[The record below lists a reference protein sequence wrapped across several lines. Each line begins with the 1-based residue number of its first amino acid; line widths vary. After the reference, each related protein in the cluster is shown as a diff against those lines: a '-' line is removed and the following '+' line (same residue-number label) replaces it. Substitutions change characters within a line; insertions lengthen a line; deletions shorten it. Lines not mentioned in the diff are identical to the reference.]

1 MSIRKL
7 IKLIVLILVI
17 LLMLAGCYNYN
28 DINNATFV
36 TSVVFD
42 LDPLDNVI
50 VYMDCVKPYRN
61 NNESSD
67 NGKRIIYKGQGKTI
81 LEAIR
86 DVNMA
91 STYKI
96 NFTQNR
102 AIIFTEAAAKK
113 GVNKFLSILNNDQE
127 FLFKPY
133 MFVYFG
139 DVNKLLT
146 IVASDEEYL
155 GIFLNE
161 VVQKNKANPRAIITG
176 VNDYMVN
183 SGMGSNYALLGA
195 IEIRK
200 DVVDE
205 RVELSGGVIMKDNI
219 MQERIS
225 ILDGFSYNM
234 MWDNIKTGTVEA
246 PNPQMEKGFIT
257 LEILNNKTDTSVEY
271 DGNRVLLKKTVNLKT
286 TLAEAQ
292 GRFIVDKESMANF
305 VANEERRIEEYLN
318 QFFDK
323 FNRKNIDILGVERLL
338 EMKYPSLIK
347 SNVLSILDLEVKVN
361 LNIEGTS
368 VIRESYF
375 S

>member
-28 DINNATFV
+28 DVNNATFV

-67 NGKRIIYKGQGKTI
+67 NGKRIIYKGHGKTI

-176 VNDYMVN
+176 VNEYMVN

-257 LEILNNKTDTSVEY
+257 LEILNNKTDTSIEY